1 MKFNTALIHD
11 ENLVIDKYKILE
23 LLFDDSEEE
32 SERNIVRFIRGNV
45 RCGYNTTVEPVNK
58 CEGR

>member
-11 ENLVIDKYKILE
+11 ENLAIDKYKILE

-32 SERNIVRFIRGNV
+32 SERNIVRFIRDNV